1 MFRAP
6 SKRREGRFAAVSGC
20 PRGKVEHVCSRSRP
34 PPVFRLTPCSGG
46 RVDARLVPLGQ
57 RLDEAQRQRDV
68 RIKRTPPTQLGI
80 AFRFTTELV
89 AALLVGG
96 GVGWGIDHVL
106 HTGPWGLVIFF
117 MLGAAAGIR
126 GVMRAAQ
133 EINAEIAATPP
144 SDDRES

>member
-1 MFRAP
+1 MSAPDPESLRAL
-6 SKRREGRFAAVSGC
+6 S
-20 PRGKVEHVCSRSRP
+20 
-34 PPVFRLTPCSGG
+34 
-46 RVDARLVPLGQ
+46 Q
-57 RLDEAQRQRDV
+57 RLDEAQQ
-68 RIKRTPPTQLGI
+68 KREARAKAQPPTQLGI

-133 EINAEIAATPP
+133 EINAEIVAPPP
-144 SDDRES
+144 SDDQES

>member
-6 SKRREGRFAAVSGC
+6 SKRREGRFAAVFGYSGVKSSMSA
-20 PRGKVEHVCSRSRP
+20 PDPESLR
-34 PPVFRLTPCSGG
+34 
-46 RVDARLVPLGQ
+46 ALGQ

-68 RIKRTPPTQLGI
+68 RKKQAPPTQLGI

-106 HTGPWGLVIFF
+106 HTGPWGLVVFF